1 MLDAKESLDV
11 FPALDNPTR
20 FNILIYLSNEGRQPF
35 SAVQTKFNLQ
45 NSTTQHHLEK
55 LMGASLIVNS
65 YQTPTETNGTYSYYE
80 LTPRGKEVL
89 QTLMPDNTP

>member
-1 MLDAKESLDV
+1 MLDAKEWLDV

-35 SAVQTKFNLQ
+35 TAVKTQFNLQ
-45 NSTTQHHLEK
+45 AATTQHHLEK
-55 LMGASLIVNS
+55 LMGACLIVNS

-80 LTPRGKEVL
+80 LTQRGKDVL
-89 QTLMPDNTP
+89 QILLTDRKP